1 MNVALILLAISPI
14 FFVCIAWEVIKHR
27 RHYQLQDS
35 IANTALA
42 LMHQGSDAVA
52 LFLLMPFFYWLH
64 QFRLFEIE
72 LNVLTVFTAFLLQDF
87 LYYWFHR
94 ASHNIHWLW
103 AAHVVHHSSTKMN
116 FTTAFRQ
123 SLMYP
128 IAGMWVFWM
137 PMILLGFEPN
147 IVFSVVAL
155 NLAFQ
160 FFVHTQTVGQ
170 LGVVEKVF
178 NTPSHHR
185 VHHATNEGYID
196 RNYAG
201 VLIIWDKLF
210 STYAQEQLNKPI
222 TYGIVGQINSNNP
235 LFITF
240 HQWQYLLMQLK
251 QQQGLVAKVKVLFA
265 YPTIAAQTNSLLEP
279 AANKK

>member
-251 QQQGLVAKVKVLFA
+251 QQQGLVAKIKVLFA

>member
-72 LNVLTVFTAFLLQDF
+72 LNVWTLFTAFLLQDF

-170 LGVVEKVF
+170 LGVFEKVF

-210 STYAQEQLNKPI
+210 STYAQEDLNKPI

-240 HQWQYLLMQLK
+240 HQWQYLLAQAK
-251 QQQGLVAKVKVLFA
+251 QQQGLVAKLKVLFA
-265 YPTIAAQTNSLLEP
+265 YPTIAAQTNSLPEP
-279 AANKK
+279 AANKE

>member
-72 LNVLTVFTAFLLQDF
+72 LNVWTLFTAFLLQDF

-170 LGVVEKVF
+170 LGVFEKVF

-210 STYAQEQLNKPI
+210 STYAQEDLNKPI
-222 TYGIVGQINSNNP
+222 TYGIVGQINSNNQ

-240 HQWQYLLMQLK
+240 HQWQYLLAQAK
-251 QQQGLVAKVKVLFA
+251 QQQGLVAKLKVLFA
-265 YPTIAAQTNSLLEP
+265 YPTIAAQTNSLPEP
-279 AANKK
+279 AANKE